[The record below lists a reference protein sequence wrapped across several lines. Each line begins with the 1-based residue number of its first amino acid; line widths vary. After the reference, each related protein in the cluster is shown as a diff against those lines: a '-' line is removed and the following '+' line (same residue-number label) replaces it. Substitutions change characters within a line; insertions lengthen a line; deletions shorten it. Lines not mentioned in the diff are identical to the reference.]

1 MAEIQDRS
9 GRVNSGDV
17 SLFYRVY
24 GGGGGTPLLIMHGSN
39 YFDSEDW
46 VEVARTLATDRPVAT
61 YDKRGFGQSGW
72 SPSKDYSVDAN
83 MDDIR
88 ALLSALGWAQPVV
101 MGHSSSGRLS
111 IAFAATFP
119 DQLSRLIVIDSEMG
133 RGEGRGRGASTGNP
147 PDIFET
153 VEAAMAHFAKLAN
166 PPRVAHDRARAEKA
180 LIKVDAGWMLRR
192 DPDFRNTVPD
202 GEGAGL
208 PRRAA
213 RDPWQDLAAVR
224 CPTLLVRG
232 LRSDRYPPEIVERIT
247 KSYPHIVQA
256 AVESQHDVAAGAPGE
271 LIAAV
276 RKFLGGA

>member
-1 MAEIQDRS
+1 MTDIQERG
-9 GRVNSGDV
+9 GRVSSGDV

-24 GGGGGTPLLIMHGSN
+24 GSAGRTPVLVMHGSN

-46 VEVARTLATDRPVAT
+46 VEVARALATDREVAT
-61 YDKRGFGQSGW
+61 FDKRGFGQSTW

-88 ALLSALGWAQPVV
+88 AVTNALGWPQPVM

-111 IAFAATFP
+111 LAFAATFP
-119 DQLSRLIVIDSEMG
+119 DQLSRLIVVDSDMSG
-133 RGEGRGRGASTGNP
+133 GEGRSRGPGTGNAP
-147 PDIFET
+147 LIFES
-153 VEAAMAHFAKLAN
+153 VEAAMAHFAKINN

-180 LIKVDAGWMLRR
+180 LIKVDQGYMLRR
-192 DPDFRNTVPD
+192 DPDFRNTRAE

-213 RDPWQDLAAVR
+213 RDPWADLAAVR
-224 CPTLLVRG
+224 CPMLLVRG
-232 LRSDRYPPEIVERIT
+232 LRSDRYPPEMVARLT
-247 KSYPHIVQA
+247 RDFPQLAQVP
-256 AVESQHDVAAGAPGE
+256 VESQHDVAAGAPQQ

-276 RKFLGGA
+276 RDFIGRA